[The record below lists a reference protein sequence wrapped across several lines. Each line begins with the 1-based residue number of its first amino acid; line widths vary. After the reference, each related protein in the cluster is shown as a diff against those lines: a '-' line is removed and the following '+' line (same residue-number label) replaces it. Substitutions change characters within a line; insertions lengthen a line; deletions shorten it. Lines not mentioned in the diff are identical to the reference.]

1 MKGMVTGGYV
11 MPILGQRGVNS
22 QRISL
27 NAFWEVITVLYSD
40 LVSALVEAF
49 VV

>member
-11 MPILGQRGVNS
+11 VPILGQGGVNP

-27 NAFWEVITVLYSD
+27 NAFWEVITVSYSD
-40 LVSALVEAF
+40 SVPALVEAF